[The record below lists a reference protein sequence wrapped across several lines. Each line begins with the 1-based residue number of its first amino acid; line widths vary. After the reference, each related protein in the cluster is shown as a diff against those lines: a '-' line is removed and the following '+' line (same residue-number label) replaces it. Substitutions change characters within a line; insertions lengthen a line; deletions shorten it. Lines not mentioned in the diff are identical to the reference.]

1 MLLSVVL
8 GLVLGLIVGA
18 LVTYALMVKRTSRLQ
33 SELEV
38 VRQFKELDAQRL
50 ARVEEEFR
58 DAFQALAQE
67 ILEAKAE
74 SFSHHNARQ
83 LQAILEPLRDR
94 IREFQ
99 AKVEETH
106 TESMAKIQFLEH
118 IGLSMSQEAERLAK
132 ALKGEVKTQ
141 GTWGEVILERI
152 LEESGLRE
160 GYEYVLQGEGLDL
173 RNQQG
178 NRIRPDVVIRLP
190 QGRHVIVDAKVSLV
204 AYERYVNSSEPEEQA
219 KAGADLVRSI
229 KAHIDGLHSR
239 AYQHQPEMNSPDYVV
254 LFMPLEGALA
264 TALSLD
270 PELTSY
276 GWKQGVVLTTPTT
289 LMATLGIIAHLWRQ
303 ENQQAH
309 ALEIARQSGALYDKF
324 VGFVASL
331 EEVGKHIERSQTA
344 YQKAYNQLKTGRG
357 NLIARAEGLRDM
369 GAAASKRLPDGLVEA
384 ALDGDSMHSPV
395 EAEV

>member
-1 MLLSVVL
+1 
-8 GLVLGLIVGA
+8 
-18 LVTYALMVKRTSRLQ
+18 
-33 SELEV
+33 
-38 VRQFKELDAQRL
+38 
-50 ARVEEEFR
+50 
-58 DAFQALAQE
+58 
-67 ILEAKAE
+67 
-74 SFSHHNARQ
+74 
-83 LQAILEPLRDR
+83 
-94 IREFQ
+94 
-99 AKVEETH
+99 
-106 TESMAKIQFLEH
+106 
-118 IGLSMSQEAERLAK
+118 
-132 ALKGEVKTQ
+132 
-141 GTWGEVILERI
+141 
-152 LEESGLRE
+152 
-160 GYEYVLQGEGLDL
+160 
-173 RNQQG
+173 
-178 NRIRPDVVIRLP
+178 
-190 QGRHVIVDAKVSLV
+190 
-204 AYERYVNSSEPEEQA
+204 
-219 KAGADLVRSI
+219 
-229 KAHIDGLHSR
+229 
-239 AYQHQPEMNSPDYVV
+239 MNSPDYVV